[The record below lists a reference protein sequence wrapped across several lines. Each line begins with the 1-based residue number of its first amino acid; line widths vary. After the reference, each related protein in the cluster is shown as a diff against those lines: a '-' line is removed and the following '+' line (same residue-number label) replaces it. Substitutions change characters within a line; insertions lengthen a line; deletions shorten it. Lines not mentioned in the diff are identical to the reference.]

1 MWRRNRRTREEELRS
16 CAIVRVFVCES
27 RIERVWGG
35 TAVHTSGVS
44 SLWEGE
50 RGRLFYLLFRV
61 LIFLFC
67 SSL

>member
-50 RGRLFYLLFRV
+50 RVAFFICCFV
-61 LIFLFC
+61 F
-67 SSL
+67 